1 MTMNSLQVE
10 QLASKRRIL
19 ITASNRQAR
28 FWAEQYHAF
37 QARSSEVWPSPTI
50 LPVSAF
56 LMRLYQEL
64 SYFRPMPMLLSPQQS
79 LVLWED
85 IIEQSDNAEYLISAK
100 ATARKVQEAFQIM
113 LRWNVPVEQIIS
125 QTEDHEAF
133 IEWAQRY
140 QTLLAQ
146 KQALDPAG
154 ICGLLLQILSDDRLL
169 QHVDLPEEIELS
181 GFHQQDPV
189 FEQLMQLLASKG
201 IGIVTSDD
209 KKRPSSFNAVR
220 ANDFDHEIK
229 LACEWCIDHLKH
241 NADARIALI
250 IPELDKRRFQVAE
263 ILKQQ
268 LHPEALTELDS
279 ATFAFNMSV
288 GTPLFQYPF
297 TRVAVSLIKLINQP
311 IERDDAA
318 ELLKTN
324 CHGMWQLI
332 GGKTLVNRLASV
344 AFKLS
349 ERQQERW
356 TLTQI
361 FSLVEKEVTRI
372 GDPDGLK
379 RLQSQSDLLDR
390 MLQQSRQ
397 TAPAEQWAHVF
408 LDWLTVWQWPGTK
421 TLSSQSYQLR
431 EQLVSY
437 IQQLRQFNFVKSK
450 VPFSRAFQW
459 LMSLLEGEV
468 YQPKSRGEPIQV
480 IGLYEGI
487 GQHFDAVWI
496 SGLSNEVLPE
506 SPNPNPFIPLS
517 LARQHGMPGSGPE
530 RELDYARSLVDHL
543 LKTSE
548 RITTSFYAL
557 DNEREL
563 SPTPLL
569 NALVDQWQPADPVV
583 SRLLHLPDVVTE
595 QFNDDVGL
603 PITEVAL
610 SGGSQFLQAQ
620 ALCPM
625 QGYLGYRLKL
635 IEQEEIT
642 LGVDPRDRGIFVHQ
656 VMQQIWETLG
666 NQASLLGY
674 SDDELHA
681 LIDSILE
688 QSTDQGMNADSL
700 LAQLEKEKF
709 AQLIFQLLQLE
720 KKRAPF
726 TVAACELSQ
735 QITIDGLE
743 IQCRLDRI
751 DELDDGRRVI
761 IDYKTGQVDINKWFG
776 ERLCEPQMPLYL
788 LSDKTNIAALAFA
801 QLHHKGVKF
810 SGVSEEDKLLPAI
823 KSIEQSNADVDNWQD
838 FIYQVETGLKT
849 VTEEI
854 KSGYAAVDPD
864 TSLKACD
871 YCPFDGVC
879 RITEITQ
886 MQQAEESR

>member
-1 MTMNSLQVE
+1 MTINSLQVE

-19 ITASNRQAR
+19 VTASNRQAR
-28 FWAEQYHAF
+28 FWAEQYHTF
-37 QARSSEVWPSPTI
+37 QATNCEVWPSPTI

-64 SYFRPMPMLLSPQQS
+64 SYFQPMPMLLSPQQS

-85 IIEQSDNAEYLISAK
+85 IIEQSASSEYLISTK
-100 ATARKVQEAFQIM
+100 ATARKVQEAFQIL
-113 LRWNVPVEQIIS
+113 LRWNVPLDKIVS
-125 QTEDHEAF
+125 QSEDHEAF
-133 IEWAQRY
+133 IDWAQQY
-140 QTLLAQ
+140 QALLSRQ
-146 KQALDPAG
+146 KALDPAG
-154 ICGLLLQILSDDRLL
+154 ICGLLLDHLNDDLMLRRL
-169 QHVDLPEEIELS
+169 DLPEEIELS

-189 FEQLMQLLASKG
+189 FEQLIQLLASKG
-201 IGIVTSDD
+201 IGIITSDVN
-209 KKRPSSFNAVR
+209 KPPSSFDAVR

-229 LACEWCIDHLKH
+229 LACEWCIENLKQ
-241 NADARIALI
+241 NADTRIALI

-268 LHPEALTELDS
+268 LHPEALAELDS
-279 ATFAFNMSV
+279 ATFAFNLSV

-311 IERDDAA
+311 IDRDDAA
-318 ELLKTN
+318 ELLKTK

-332 GGKTLVNRLASV
+332 GDKTLVNRLASS

-356 TLTQI
+356 TLAQI
-361 FSLVEKEVTRI
+361 FSLVEKEVIRI
-372 GDPDGLK
+372 GDKDGLK

-390 MLQQSRQ
+390 MLQQSQ
-397 TAPAEQWAHVF
+397 QAVPAEQWAHLF
-408 LDWLTVWQWPGTK
+408 LDWLSVWQWPGTK

-431 EQLVSY
+431 EQLIAY
-437 IQQLRQFNFVKSK
+437 IQQLRQFNFVKPK
-450 VPFSRAFQW
+450 VSFSRAFQW

-480 IGLYEGI
+480 MGLYEGI

-530 RELDYARSLVDHL
+530 RELDYARSLIDHL

-569 NALVDQWQPADPVV
+569 NSLVEQWQPVEPVA
-583 SRLLHLPDVVTE
+583 SRLLNLPEIATE
-595 QFNDDVGL
+595 QFNDDIGL
-603 PITEVAL
+603 PITEVVL

-635 IEQEEIT
+635 IEQEETI
-642 LGVDPRDRGIFVHQ
+642 LGIDPRDRGIFVHQ
-656 VMQQIWETLG
+656 VMQQIWEELG
-666 NQASLLGY
+666 NQANLLGY
-674 SDDELHA
+674 SDEELNA
-681 LIDSILE
+681 LIDRTLE
-688 QSTDQGMNADSL
+688 QSTDKGMNADSL

-726 TVAACELSQ
+726 SVAGCELSQ

-743 IQCRLDRI
+743 IQCRLDRV
-751 DELDDGRRVI
+751 DELDDGRRII

-776 ERLCEPQMPLYL
+776 ERLGEPQMPLYL
-788 LSDKTNIAALAFA
+788 LSDKTNVAALAFA

-810 SGVSEEDKLLPAI
+810 AGVSEEDKLLPAI
-823 KSIEQSNADVDNWQD
+823 KSIEQSNADIDNWQD

-849 VTEEI
+849 VTDEI

-864 TSLKACD
+864 TTLKACD

-886 MQQAEESR
+886 EQQAEESR